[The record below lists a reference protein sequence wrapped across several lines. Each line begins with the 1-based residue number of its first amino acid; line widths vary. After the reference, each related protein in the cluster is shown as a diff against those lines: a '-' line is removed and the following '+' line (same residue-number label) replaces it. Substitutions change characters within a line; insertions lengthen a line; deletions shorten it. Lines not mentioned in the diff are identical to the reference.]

1 MKHHGSKQAS
11 GNPVFT
17 LTRGISGLLLLH
29 PVILRGVVTLAL
41 CLLVGAGI
49 AALLWNVPIVT
60 GIKGSEITLP
70 LFLLGCGTLG
80 MWLVAVFDS
89 NG

>member
-1 MKHHGSKQAS
+1 MKHRRSKQPS
-11 GNPVFT
+11 GNPIFII
-17 LTRGISGLLLLH
+17 TRGVSGLLLLH
-29 PVILRGVVTLAL
+29 PLILRSVVTLAL
-41 CLLVGAGI
+41 CLLVGAAI
-49 AALLWNVPIVT
+49 AAMLWNVPIAT
-60 GIKGSEITLP
+60 GIKGSEITIP